1 MISAT
6 IVHPV
11 AEGAGW
17 AALPFGRL
25 PRILFRRVMRPAFAC
40 RSRRQGGGGYVRVAP
55 AIQFEST
62 SCPIAPTRPRRSI
75 GFANSW
81 KQALR
86 SVRSA
91 LKTAC
96 RAATPSGGGA
106 RATTRSRSV
115 SGMPGSSVFS
125 RKASAFM
132 RPSWPARIRTRARPC
147 SRPLSGIWAIAAWPT
162 QISPALSGSR

>member
-6 IVHPV
+6 FVHPV

-17 AALPFGRL
+17 ASLPFGRL
-25 PRILFRRVMRPAFAC
+25 PLIPLRRVMRPAFAC

-62 SCPIAPTRPRRSI
+62 SCPIDPTRPRRSI

-81 KQALR
+81 KQVLR
-86 SVRSA
+86 SVLSA
-91 LKTAC
+91 LKTVC

-106 RATTRSRSV
+106 RAMMRSRSV
-115 SGMPGSSVFS
+115 SGMPGSSDS
-125 RKASAFM
+125 SPKASVFT
-132 RPSWPARIRTRARPC
+132 RPSWPARIRTREKPC
-147 SRPLSGIWAIAAWPT
+147 SRPPSGTLGIAAWPT
-162 QISPALSGSR
+162 QTSLAWGSR